1 MTLNKLRQFVLFLKS
16 NALIFNLKHF
26 KIVQNAFGKNTIFLY
41 LMMLILE
48 KENDDIN
55 TKIQ

>member
-1 MTLNKLRQFVLFLKS
+1 MLFLKS
-16 NALIFNLKHF
+16 SALIFNLKHF

-48 KENDDIN
+48 KEDDDIN